1 MCGGQQS
8 GKAPRRSRRA
18 NGIVAP
24 WSVAAAPKT
33 PSKNSRRAS
42 SPSSIPPG
50 GSTGPGT
57 RLSTERAAQSRAG
70 AAPLKAM
77 CRGIGQETI
86 PEARVSTRVL
96 TCIGAATR

>member
-1 MCGGQQS
+1 MCGVRPL
-8 GKAPRRSRRA
+8 ATRA
-18 NGIVAP
+18 AQTVSSHPGVGCGRPEDALQEL
-24 WSVAAAPKT
+24 AEGFLAEF
-33 PSKNSRRAS
+33 NSSWRQH
-42 SPSSIPPG
+42 
-50 GSTGPGT
+50 GPEALT

-70 AAPLKAM
+70 AAPLKTM